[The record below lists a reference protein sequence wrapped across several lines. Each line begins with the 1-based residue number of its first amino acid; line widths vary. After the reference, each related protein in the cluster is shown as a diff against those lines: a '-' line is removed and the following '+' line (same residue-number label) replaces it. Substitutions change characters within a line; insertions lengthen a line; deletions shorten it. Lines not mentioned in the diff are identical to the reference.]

1 LISAL
6 GWNHWAGLVAGLTA
20 AASIGALL
28 GINYFL
34 SFLIAIALPAWWLG
48 YLSMLARPVGSN
60 GSLTLE
66 WYPAGRLL
74 LWAAFIGTAL
84 TMLAVPGLG
93 TDSDSVQAAL
103 REIFERALRTQAPA
117 NVPTAEIEPWIGK
130 LVAVV
135 LPAAAA
141 SITLVNIVNLWL
153 AGRVVSISARLRRP
167 WPDLSALTLPR
178 FAVALLAIAVFFSFL
193 PDLLGMLADIAVASM
208 ITVYAAI
215 GFSILHAITKGAT
228 FRTYLL
234 FAAYSTVVISAL
246 LLFRPPVLAIALL
259 GLADTAF
266 NIRARIVRKHG
277 PPTLPT

>member
-1 LISAL
+1 
-6 GWNHWAGLVAGLTA
+6 
-20 AASIGALL
+20 
-28 GINYFL
+28 
-34 SFLIAIALPAWWLG
+34 
-48 YLSMLARPVGSN
+48 
-60 GSLTLE
+60 
-66 WYPAGRLL
+66 
-74 LWAAFIGTAL
+74 
-84 TMLAVPGLG
+84 LG